1 MRAQSN
7 ARLRLHELWSV
18 SDKLFFIWK
27 VNVISVTLTVDVCGP
42 CALSNSNI
50 HRKMYGNEYEHV
62 VLIFVL
68 LMFVRWAKQAIEN
81 SRSIGGHWTLGV
93 IWMFTIFQIGRK
105 TKSLLFMDAFV
116 TKHWTGGIAR
126 HGCIGPCV
134 NELDA
139 TRENNYYLFVSLIE
153 TISMRPQ
160 PPELSKRRTIKYLV
174 IIYSCGWRTNLMRHK
189 IFIDSFHMVM
199 ASIGTFYRI
208 LMWAEPHMPS
218 SSSIHFHVTASWWWW
233 WHSMPFRGMK
243 LCRNRHQAQR
253 RFNSTPALKFLLTPW
268 QKSARY
274 WVMTMS
280 VE

>member
-1 MRAQSN
+1 MHVCVCMSSEVWVTNYFSFEKLMWYPWRWRSLYAVHAHFQIRIFTEKCMEMSTSTSCSYLFCWCLFGGRNKQS
-7 ARLRLHELWSV
+7 
-18 SDKLFFIWK
+18 K
-27 VNVISVTLTVDVCGP
+27 TVGQLEDTG
-42 CALSNSNI
+42 
-50 HRKMYGNEYEHV
+50 
-62 VLIFVL
+62 
-68 LMFVRWAKQAIEN
+68 RWASCECLPFFK
-81 SRSIGGHWTLGV
+81 
-93 IWMFTIFQIGRK
+93 
-105 TKSLLFMDAFV
+105 
-116 TKHWTGGIAR
+116 
-126 HGCIGPCV
+126 
-134 NELDA
+134 LDA
-139 TRENNYYLFVSLIE
+139 KPNHYYLWMRLSRNIERVGSRGTGVSVHVSTNWKPHEKIIIIYLSAYLIE